1 MLILIKGPF
10 FEYFFPNFFI
20 SSFSI
25 FELEV
30 NEGLVVSKDGYKNS
44 DDGYE
49 YIELELVKLS
59 KVFLTFGLYLSKI
72 VFNFIDVT
80 LNGVSND
87 LSLF

>member
-1 MLILIKGPF
+1 MIKGPF
-10 FEYFFPNFFI
+10 FEYFFPNFLM

-25 FELEV
+25 LELEV